1 MSLEGLAALIVA
13 VVTLVSAAFGW
24 VRLWRREM
32 ATRGDGLIQV
42 LERMES
48 DKAEVLSHVTA
59 NRIQTMRQT
68 NKMISNVYEKM
79 DEGHSTILE
88 MLADLEL
95 KVTKPVNSV
104 SVRAGRASV
113 SRDSR
118 DVSSVNE

>member
-24 VRLWRREM
+24 HKMLVASRKPL
-32 ATRGDGLIQV
+32 DLSKV
-42 LERMES
+42 LDRMDS

-88 MLADLEL
+88 ILADLES
-95 KVTKPVNSV
+95 KVTKPANNV
-104 SVRAGRASV
+104 SVRTGRAS
-113 SRDSR
+113 RN
-118 DVSSVNE
+118 VSSANEV